1 MKNTILN
8 IEKLILLI
16 LSVFIIVINSTTF
29 SIIPNPSSPIQ
40 ENTKEYMLTETL
52 DLICTPI
59 QNEQVTNYISI
70 NYSLLYKKHLAD
82 FSFQE
87 KLSEFLN
94 ENIITELMSV
104 SLTILPSI
112 DSIVLIFPY
121 HYFW

>member
-8 IEKLILLI
+8 IEKSTLII
-16 LSVFIIVINSTTF
+16 LSLFIIFINCTNF
-29 SIIPNPSSPIQ
+29 SIIPNQSSPIQ
-40 ENTKEYMLTETL
+40 EIPNEYMLTEAL

-59 QNEQVTNYISI
+59 QNEHLTNYISI

-87 KLSEFLN
+87 KLIEFLN
-94 ENIITELMSV
+94 EITITESISD

-112 DSIVLIFPY
+112 DSIVLIFPF

>member
-8 IEKLILLI
+8 IEKSILLI

-40 ENTKEYMLTETL
+40 ENPKEYMLTETL